1 MKKVTNIVM
10 SALALTAGC
19 AGMLTANVLA
29 DNGMQRDVLR
39 MESNE
44 YGGWMSIMQV
54 EPGKNQLVFM
64 PGDGDGTWGT
74 MRVVIAQ
81 EDYEAGATEAEADTE
96 LEKLGTDEGS
106 RFVVLYDEDM
116 RNRAF
121 IPLWSPVLKDNGLLK
136 NKTDRLYYAVQHGH
150 QVSDV
155 GGEVSWEDVWWE
167 RGKIDYRGCV
177 HSSVYSQGT
186 TLCNQKFDDSGT
198 KVTYV
203 ASDNKTGAEKV
214 VPVGEKVITWEEE
227 WRQIREKRLDS
238 LQSKLEILQWN
249 VDNFE
254 KIITEAE
261 TDLEK
266 LEVTLNGD
274 QDVDLA
280 LRVQDLQMILKKL
293 QELMAEYDID
303 GIKEE
308 LEALKAE
315 LVKLS
320 ERCVTLEGEKQMA
333 VDENEVLKT
342 EVATLKEKL
351 AQAEA
356 KVTNDDGDRVSTNG
370 DISVPE
376 RVAQGVAVSGD
387 VSAAVV
393 GDQDTKDREA
403 TQDDVR
409 HDEQGRQDEKNEDVE
424 VNVPSLGEVENK
436 VNLWWILL
444 PIVVF
449 VGTVGLAIRHF
460 RRK

>member
-1 MKKVTNIVM
+1 
-10 SALALTAGC
+10 
-19 AGMLTANVLA
+19 
-29 DNGMQRDVLR
+29 
-39 MESNE
+39 
-44 YGGWMSIMQV
+44 
-54 EPGKNQLVFM
+54 
-64 PGDGDGTWGT
+64 
-74 MRVVIAQ
+74 
-81 EDYEAGATEAEADTE
+81 
-96 LEKLGTDEGS
+96 
-106 RFVVLYDEDM
+106 
-116 RNRAF
+116 
-121 IPLWSPVLKDNGLLK
+121 
-136 NKTDRLYYAVQHGH
+136 
-150 QVSDV
+150 
-155 GGEVSWEDVWWE
+155 
-167 RGKIDYRGCV
+167 
-177 HSSVYSQGT
+177 
-186 TLCNQKFDDSGT
+186 
-198 KVTYV
+198 
-203 ASDNKTGAEKV
+203 
-214 VPVGEKVITWEEE
+214 
-227 WRQIREKRLDS
+227 
-238 LQSKLEILQWN
+238 
-249 VDNFE
+249 
-254 KIITEAE
+254 
-261 TDLEK
+261 
-266 LEVTLNGD
+266 
-274 QDVDLA
+274 
-280 LRVQDLQMILKKL
+280 MILKKL

-449 VGTVGLAIRHF
+449 VGTVGLAIRH
-460 RRK
+460 